1 VSEKEQEKRLVH
13 MARRRVGG
21 KMLSQ
26 SVSGSLD
33 GDFGVGQFVNEFL
46 SWRRKRRKRGEGDA

>member
-1 VSEKEQEKRLVH
+1 